1 MYQERNMLS
10 SYTLYSG
17 GAEGSDTMWD
27 LIGKAYGLKTAIHYY
42 HNRITPIGN
51 TPITEEQYW
60 RGVRAV
66 NKAQKTLMR
75 FGYDKYLSLLARNW
89 MQVESSTAV
98 FAIADSFIKTPKG
111 EEVVN
116 GGTGWAVQMAIDA
129 GKPCF
134 VFIQQSDKWMS
145 YHTIMNKWRNL
156 DSVPF
161 LHKKF
166 AGIGTRNLKPN
177 GIKAIIDI
185 YDKATEELTLFDFNK
200 IQ

>member
-1 MYQERNMLS
+1 
-10 SYTLYSG
+10 
-17 GAEGSDTMWD
+17 
-27 LIGKAYGLKTAIHYY
+27 
-42 HNRITPIGN
+42 
-51 TPITEEQYW
+51 
-60 RGVRAV
+60 
-66 NKAQKTLMR
+66 MR

-129 GKPCF
+129 GKQCF

-185 YDKATEELTLFDFNK
+185 YDKTTEELTLFDFNK

>member
-1 MYQERNMLS
+1 M
-10 SYTLYSG
+10 
-17 GAEGSDTMWD
+17 
-27 LIGKAYGLKTAIHYY
+27 
-42 HNRITPIGN
+42 
-51 TPITEEQYW
+51 
-60 RGVRAV
+60 
-66 NKAQKTLMR
+66 
-75 FGYDKYLSLLARNW
+75 
-89 MQVESSTAV
+89 
-98 FAIADSFIKTPKG
+98 
-111 EEVVN
+111 